1 MDNAT
6 KDKYNATETVTK
18 ESIHAV
24 SLHKKVTIVT
34 RKMVNRVKT
43 NSLGHVSTGVK
54 VIIQVNA
61 QLSR

>member
-18 ESIHAV
+18 ESI
-24 SLHKKVTIVT
+24 VTRVT

-43 NSLGHVSTGVK
+43 NSLSHVSAAEK
-54 VIIQVNA
+54 VIIQVIA
-61 QLSR
+61 QLRM